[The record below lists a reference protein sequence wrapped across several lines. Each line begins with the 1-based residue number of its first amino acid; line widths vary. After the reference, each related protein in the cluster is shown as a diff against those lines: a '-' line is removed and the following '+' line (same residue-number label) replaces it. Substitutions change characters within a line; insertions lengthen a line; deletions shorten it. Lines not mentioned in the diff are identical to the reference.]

1 LQNDLDMAINWKWLL
16 TCFEQ
21 MSGMCINYHNTDLLP
36 INMDVSEVN
45 LFAQIFGCKLVEFRF
60 TYLRVP
66 SHFSKLRKEDVQPIF
81 DKIIK
86 RIAGWM
92 GKLLSYKGRLILL
105 QTCIASIPMY
115 LLSFLKFPNGLLV
128 QSNLKWIIFSGIML
142 GVPTN
147 IT

>member
-1 LQNDLDMAINWKWLL
+1 MARNWKWLL

-21 MSGMCINYHNTDLLP
+21 MSGMRINYHKSDLLP

-45 LFAQIFGCKLVEFRF
+45 LFAQFFGCKLVEFRF

-66 SHFSKLRKEDVQPIF
+66 LHFSKLRKEDVEPIF